1 MLVRD
6 KSIAIDFLAAARK
19 RAALQVGKRAQ
30 EKPPPFALAVWQK
43 HRNMEAVWVAHG
55 LIQTRAWRMARAG
68 VWSLQGDKSIV
79 IDFHC
84 RRLEEACA

>member
-1 MLVRD
+1 MFAGD

-43 HRNMEAVWVAHG
+43 HRNKGAV
-55 LIQTRAWRMARAG
+55 
-68 VWSLQGDKSIV
+68 
-79 IDFHC
+79 
-84 RRLEEACA
+84 